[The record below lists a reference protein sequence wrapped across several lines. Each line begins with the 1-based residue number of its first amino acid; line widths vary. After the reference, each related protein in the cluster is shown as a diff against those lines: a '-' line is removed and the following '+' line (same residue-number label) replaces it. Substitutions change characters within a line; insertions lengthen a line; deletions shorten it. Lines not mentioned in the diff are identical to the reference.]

1 MKNAEQHLPKTDKDC
16 DERLVKVA
24 ALYVIE
30 RGMPVYAAI
39 NILEDGIKQR
49 QYINDRINELIIYIA
64 NGASPI

>member
-30 RGMPVYAAI
+30 RGMPLYAAI
-39 NILEDGIKQR
+39 NILHDGIKQK
-49 QYINDRINELIIYIA
+49 NLLHDRINEMIIYVA
-64 NGASPI
+64 NGTSPI